1 MRLPPFI
8 YLSFAQEDLM
18 SYDDLSKILLLFFT
32 KKKKKEMCISSGRQ
46 QKCICNVTKKMG
58 KSDINTHLT
67 NNKHTKPS
75 AR

>member
-32 KKKKKEMCISSGRQ
+32 KKKKERCASHPGGSK
-46 QKCICNVTKKMG
+46 NVSVT
-58 KSDINTHLT
+58 
-67 NNKHTKPS
+67 
-75 AR
+75 

>member
-32 KKKKKEMCISSGRQ
+32 KKKKKRDVHLIREAA
-46 QKCICNVTKKMG
+46 KMY
-58 KSDINTHLT
+58 L
-67 NNKHTKPS
+67 
-75 AR
+75 

>member
-32 KKKKKEMCISSGRQ
+32 KKKKRDVHLIREAA
-46 QKCICNVTKKMG
+46 KMY
-58 KSDINTHLT
+58 L
-67 NNKHTKPS
+67 
-75 AR
+75 